1 MKQCHL
7 SCKEGLACW
16 NEQYQLAPAI
26 VVREGRVGLREVLAC
41 SFFKLHLP
49 LLVPWLQ
56 STSWTPLFRL
66 ANLVFFNLSF
76 GVMLEGGCSR
86 FIGPVCETPY
96 RSSVRRDTY
105 FDILLVR
112 KLMLTYQIIINI
124 HWIKQD
130 FFYPSGKIDKLV
142 VGSADVDQSRIFSFW
157 MSSRSGDNDLW
168 FWLWPKVNNSSNLH
182 VCDSACLDS
191 RVLGAPPTRP

>member
-1 MKQCHL
+1 MSNISWHRRLWSEKGVLASEKYWPVHSL
-7 SCKEGLACW
+7 SCTCHCW
-16 NEQYQLAPAI
+16 YLGCNQPHEHHCFAWQTW
-26 VVREGRVGLREVLAC
+26 
-41 SFFKLHLP
+41 F
-49 LLVPWLQ
+49 
-56 STSWTPLFRL
+56 
-66 ANLVFFNLSF
+66 FFNLNL
-76 GVMLEGGCSR
+76 GVMLEDGCSR

-142 VGSADVDQSRIFSFW
+142 VGSADVDQSRIFSF
-157 MSSRSGDNDLW
+157 
-168 FWLWPKVNNSSNLH
+168 
-182 VCDSACLDS
+182 
-191 RVLGAPPTRP
+191 